1 MTGGTTARNCA
12 TERRR
17 DDVRAAD
24 LNGLDGIE
32 VSDDGR
38 TLTVTFLGKAPSP
51 CHIGP
56 RNIRVDGGRRVTGI
70 RAVAVTVEV
79 EADPELDDR
88 MLVTLDKPGDTS
100 HYTLAVVEAD
110 AYGRPGDQPYRGF
123 DPRYHRAGFAFGPSC
138 PTPFDCRDQESCP
151 PEPGP
156 RPVIDYTARDYDSL
170 RRLAL
175 DRMTLTTPDWAER
188 HVPDLGVTLVE
199 LLAHTADQIS
209 YQQDAVATEAYL
221 DTARRRVS
229 VRRHVRLV
237 DYPMHDGCNARAYV
251 ALETGT
257 ALTLEAG
264 TFRFAAVDVSA
275 LEPQERPGLGT
286 VIPDEELDAIAETA
300 LVEVFE
306 PLDRCDLDLRPAH
319 NAVRLWTWGD
329 EDCYLPKGATG
340 ATLRDAWACEDGTTD
355 GTEGGGEGEGGGEE
369 ERERVLALCPGDI
382 LLIEEVLGPRT
393 GAPADADP
401 AHRQA
406 VRLTSVTPLV
416 DELYDQPVVEVTWA
430 AADALTFPV
439 CLSSRAGTDC
449 APLTDVSLA
458 RANVVLVD
466 HGRSLTHC
474 CGEPE
479 YVTVPPAP
487 VTVPGCEPPGFGCG
501 DRAET
506 TGSAAAVHDLL
517 DRAREGYQL
526 EPGQVRELHRLVGE
540 PAVARAGL
548 DVHLVPGT
556 DGEERVVPPG
566 ADAQAAALETLLAQT
581 SYPGLPARFRPVLSY
596 APVTQAA
603 PYPAP
608 ARVAASQ
615 AGLLAT
621 VPERLRVRLEELWAQ
636 AHDGEDL
643 TPDQVAELTVVFGA
657 RTLERFHLTER
668 PAEALRELIARRHR
682 LLAGKL
688 RRLSVLVARA
698 RAGGVLDA
706 RVTWELLHS
715 WGEEYADGL
724 DPADPRLAG
733 PAAETGQDPR
743 TALPAVVVT
752 GEPAETPEGEPGDEP
767 EGEAPTWL
775 PRRDL
780 LSSGRGDRHFV
791 GEPEDDGRLALRFGD
806 GRHGAA
812 PPPGSTLEISYRIGN
827 GPTGNVGAEAIN
839 HLLLCRAGSPDVTRV
854 RNPLAAA
861 GGTAPE
867 SLDEVRRLAPLALR
881 RTRLRAVTAGDYA
894 ELAARVPGVQRAAAD
909 LRWTGT
915 TQEVHVAVDPLGTAA
930 PGATLLEA
938 VGHALDTYRRI
949 GHDVVVHPARLIP
962 LDITLTVCAA
972 PGFQRGHVLAE
983 LRRVLGTGTLPDG
996 RPGFFHPDALT
1007 FGEPVRVSRLVAAAA
1022 AVPGVVSV
1030 HTTRLRRLHHHDD
1043 GELEAGLL
1051 RLGPLEI
1058 AQCDNDPDWPE
1069 NGRLGI
1075 EIGGGR

>member
-1 MTGGTTARNCA
+1 M
-12 TERRR
+12 
-17 DDVRAAD
+17 
-24 LNGLDGIE
+24 E

-51 CHIGP
+51 GRMGP
-56 RNIRVDGGRRVTGI
+56 GNIRIDGGRRVTGI
-70 RAVAVTVEV
+70 RATAVTVEV
-79 EADPELDDR
+79 TADPELDDR
-88 MLVTLDKPGDTS
+88 MLVTLDKAGDTS
-100 HYTLAVVEAD
+100 PYTLAVVETD
-110 AYGRPGDQPYRGF
+110 AYGRPGEEPYRGF

-138 PTPFDCRDQESCP
+138 PTPFDCRDQEPCP
-151 PEPGP
+151 PRP
-156 RPVIDYTARDYDSL
+156 RPHPVIDYTARDYETL

-175 DRMTLTTPDWAER
+175 DRMTLTTPDWTER

-199 LLAHTADQIS
+199 LLAHTADQIG

-237 DYPMHDGCNARAYV
+237 DYPMHDGCNARAFV
-251 ALETGT
+251 ALEVDT
-257 ALTLEAG
+257 ALTLASG

-275 LEPQERPGLGT
+275 LTPQERPDLGT
-286 VIPDEELDAIAETA
+286 VVPDEELDALAETA

-329 EDCYLPKGATG
+329 EDCYLPEGATG
-340 ATLRDAWACEDGTTD
+340 ATLRDEWVCGDGSAP
-355 GTEGGGEGEGGGEE
+355 EGEGDGDED
-369 ERERVLALCPGDI
+369 RERVLALCPGDV

-430 AADALTFPV
+430 PADALTFPV
-439 CLSSRAGTDC
+439 CLSGRAGTDC
-449 APLTDVSLA
+449 APLTDVSLV

-474 CGEPE
+474 YGEPE
-479 YVTVPPAP
+479 RVTVPPAP
-487 VTVPGCEPPGFGCG
+487 VTVPGCEPPEFGCG

-517 DRAREGYQL
+517 DRARDGYQL

-548 DVHLVPGT
+548 DVHLVPGA

-581 SYPGLPARFRPVLSY
+581 SYPGLPARFRPLLLQ

-608 ARVAASQ
+608 EQVAASQ
-615 AGLLAT
+615 ADLLAT
-621 VPERLRVRLEELWAQ
+621 LPERLRLRLEELWAQ
-636 AHDGEDL
+636 VHDGENP

-657 RTLERFHLTER
+657 ATLERFHLAER
-668 PAEALRELIARRHR
+668 PAEALRELIARRGR

-698 RAGGVLDA
+698 RAGGVLDP
-706 RVTWELLHS
+706 RVTWEILHD
-715 WGEEYADGL
+715 WGAAYADGL

-733 PAAETGQDPR
+733 PATGTGQDPR

-752 GEPAETPEGEPGDEP
+752 EERAEDPEEEPADR
-767 EGEAPTWL
+767 APTWL

-780 LSSGRGDRHFV
+780 LSSGRRDRHFV
-791 GEPEDDGRLALRFGD
+791 GELEDDGRLALRFGD

-812 PPPGSTLEISYRIGN
+812 PPPGATLELSYRTGN

-839 HLLLCRAGSPDVTRV
+839 HLLLCRAGSPGVTRV

-867 SLDEVRRLAPLALR
+867 SLDDVRRLAPLAPR
-881 RTRLRAVTAGDYA
+881 RTRLRAVTADDYA

-909 LRWTGT
+909 IRWTGT
-915 TQEVHVAVDPLGTAA
+915 TQEVQVAVDPLGTAA
-930 PGATLLEA
+930 PDAVLLAA
-938 VGHALDTYRRI
+938 VGHVLDGYRRI
-949 GHDVVVHPARLIP
+949 GHDVVVHPARLVP
-962 LDITLTVCAA
+962 LDISLTVCAA

-983 LRRVLGTGTLPDG
+983 LRRVLGTRTLADG
-996 RPGFFHPDALT
+996 RRGFFHPDALT

-1030 HTTRLRRLHHHDD
+1030 HATRLRRLHHHDD

>member
-1 MTGGTTARNCA
+1 MTGGTTAQNCA

-17 DDVRAAD
+17 DDVRAAE
-24 LNGLDGIE
+24 LNGVDGIE

-56 RNIRVDGGRRVTGI
+56 GNIRIDGGRRVTGI
-70 RAVAVTVEV
+70 RATAVTVEA

-88 MLVTLDKPGDTS
+88 MLVTLDKAGDTS
-100 HYTLAVVEAD
+100 AYTLAVVATD
-110 AYGRPGDQPYRGF
+110 AYGRPGEEPYPGF

-138 PTPFDCRDQESCP
+138 PTPFDCRDQEPCP
-151 PEPGP
+151 PRPRP
-156 RPVIDYTARDYDSL
+156 RPVIDYTARDYETL

-175 DRMTLTTPDWAER
+175 DRMTLTTPDWTER

-199 LLAHTADQIS
+199 LLAHTADQIG

-237 DYPMHDGCNARAYV
+237 DYPMHDGCNARAFV
-251 ALETGT
+251 ALEVDT
-257 ALTLEAG
+257 ALTLESG
-264 TFRFAAVDVSA
+264 TFRFAAVDTSA
-275 LEPQERPGLGT
+275 LAPQERPELGT
-286 VIPDEELDAIAETA
+286 VVPDEELDALAETA

-306 PLDRCDLDLRPAH
+306 PLDRCDLDLRPEH

-329 EDCYLPKGATG
+329 EDCYLPEGATG
-340 ATLRDAWACEDGTTD
+340 ATLRDEWAC
-355 GTEGGGEGEGGGEE
+355 GEGSAQEGDGDGDED
-369 ERERVLALCPGDI
+369 RERALALAPGDV
-382 LLIEEVLGPRT
+382 LVIEEVLGPRT

-479 YVTVPPAP
+479 RVTVPPAP
-487 VTVPGCEPPGFGCG
+487 VTLPGCEPPEFGCG

-517 DRAREGYQL
+517 DRARDGYQL
-526 EPGQVRELHRLVGE
+526 EPGQLRELHRLVGE

-608 ARVAASQ
+608 GQVAAGQ
-615 AGLLAT
+615 ADLLAT
-621 VPERLRVRLEELWAQ
+621 LPERLRVRLEELWAQ
-636 AHDGEDL
+636 VHDGEDP

-657 RTLERFHLTER
+657 RTLERFHLAER

-688 RRLSVLVARA
+688 RRLTVLVARA
-698 RAGGVLDA
+698 RAGGVLDP
-706 RVTWELLHS
+706 RVAWEILHD
-715 WGEEYADGL
+715 WGAEYADGL

-733 PAAETGQDPR
+733 PATGTGQDPR

-752 GEPAETPEGEPGDEP
+752 EERAPGEEP
-767 EGEAPTWL
+767 EDGPPTWL

-780 LSSGRGDRHFV
+780 LSSGRRDRHFV
-791 GEPEDDGRLALRFGD
+791 GELEDDGRLALRFGD

-812 PPPGSTLEISYRIGN
+812 PPPGATLELSYRVGN

-867 SLDEVRRLAPLALR
+867 SLDDVRRLAPLAPR

-909 LRWTGT
+909 IRWTGA
-915 TQEVHVAVDPLGTAA
+915 TQEVQVAVDPLGTAA
-930 PGATLLEA
+930 PDTVLLEA
-938 VGHALDTYRRI
+938 VGHALDGYRRI

-962 LDITLTVCAA
+962 LDISLTVCAA

-983 LRRVLGTGTLPDG
+983 LRRALGTRVLADG
-996 RPGFFHPDALT
+996 RRGFFHPDALT
-1007 FGEPVRVSRLVAAAA
+1007 FGEPVRVSRLIAAAA

-1030 HTTRLRRLHHHDD
+1030 HATRLRRLHHHDD

-1069 NGRLGI
+1069 NGRLAI